1 MSYIRS
7 HARLLLVAVCCAGAG
22 AGAGVIATAGAATG
36 NSTHPA
42 RGARIAGARRLRRL
56 RRFAARTVHGT
67 LVVRT
72 RTGFATVT
80 FDRGKVDSVNGRQLT
95 LTEGTPK
102 ATYKTVTLTIPATA
116 RVRDNRQKTTLSQV
130 KPGQRALVV
139 FAPKRTFVIAHT
151 PGLRKGATP

>member
-1 MSYIRS
+1 MTHIRS
-7 HARLLLVAVCCAGAG
+7 HARLLLVAVCCAAAG
-22 AGAGVIATAGAATG
+22 AGASVIATAGAATG
-36 NSTHPA
+36 NSGHHA
-42 RGARIAGARRLRRL
+42 RGVRVARARRLRRL
-56 RRFAARTVHGT
+56 AARTVHGT

-102 ATYKTVTLTIPATA
+102 ATYRTVTLTIPANA

-151 PGLRKGATP
+151 PGFRTGATP